1 MQKDEIEVMKY
12 GIRSKS
18 GTSRLGFE
26 SGCFDEPAGL
36 SSSLLLCSK
45 QRSNQVGIISCVLK
59 GQIHDLQTRLYATDM
74 PQMPISVL
82 KGY

>member
-1 MQKDEIEVMKY
+1 MQKDEIQVMKY
-12 GIRSKS
+12 RIRSKS

-26 SGCFDEPAGL
+26 SGFFDEPAGL
-36 SSSLLLCSK
+36 SSSLLFCLK

-59 GQIHDLQTRLYATDM
+59 GQIHDLQTRLYALDV

>member
-45 QRSNQVGIISCVLK
+45 QRE
-59 GQIHDLQTRLYATDM
+59 
-74 PQMPISVL
+74 
-82 KGY
+82 